1 MPPFLHPALFWTLG
15 LPTLGVVAIPVLIH
29 LINMMRHRRVP
40 WAAMEFLL
48 LSQKK
53 NRTWV
58 MLKQLLLL
66 LLRMLAVTAIVLLVA
81 QPVLRNEWGNLLGG
95 TRTHHIILLDD
106 SFSMSDRWEDTD
118 AFAEAKKVVQRIGDE
133 AARQAHPQALTLL
146 RFSRVGRFQRAAEPD
161 LLKQTV
167 GGELPDKLT
176 ELLAKMKVT
185 QTAAG
190 PMPALQAVGQ
200 LLGQNDGER
209 RIVYLLSDFRAR
221 QWDRPT
227 QLRTELLQ
235 MNAAGAEIHLVNC
248 IDRARPNLA
257 IASLAPADGIR
268 AAGVPWFMEV
278 GVQNFGPAPVRN
290 VSVILGEDGHAR
302 PSVTLTEIPPGKM
315 VKERF
320 PVHFPNAGRHEI
332 TARLESDAVAAD
344 NYRYCSI
351 DLPPDA
357 PVLLV
362 DGDAEARDA
371 RFLSWALAPGGAVR
385 TGIRPQIETP
395 RYLSLKP
402 LGGYLAVN
410 LTNIERLDAS
420 AVAALEK
427 YVAGGG
433 GVVFFLGERAEAKYF
448 NDVLYRDGKGLFPVP
463 LANRAE
469 LAIDRLE
476 PAPDVQ
482 AEPHFIFR
490 IFSGKRNSF
499 LQTVAVERYF
509 ALPQGWRPPTD
520 STVRVAARL
529 RNGAPLV
536 VERSFGKGRVVAF
549 LTTAAPTWN
558 NWARN
563 PSFVV
568 VIQDLQAY
576 LSQRSG
582 DAEQSRLVASPLELR
597 LDPAIYQPQV
607 RFMTPETGAGATTA
621 QNAAVTA
628 DGSLAAVLQDTDLS
642 GFYEARLTRTN
653 GATETR
659 RYALNVDPAEGDL
672 SAMGP
677 EQLAARLDGIKYQ
690 YAQAAAFQSTA
701 GELAGYNLGEAILY
715 GLVLLLIVEQIL
727 AWSASYH
734 PPGRRSLAQ
743 GGVS

>member
-1 MPPFLHPALFWTLG
+1 LG

-29 LINMMRHRRVP
+29 LLNMMRHRRVP

-66 LLRMLAVTAIVLLVA
+66 LLRMLAVAAVVLLVA
-81 QPVLRNEWGNLLGG
+81 QPVLQNQWGNLLGG
-95 TRTHHIILLDD
+95 TRTHHIVLLDD

-118 AFAEAKKVVQRIGDE
+118 AFAEAKKVAQRITVE
-133 AARQAHPQALTLL
+133 AARQAHPQLLTLL
-146 RFSRVGRFQRAAEPD
+146 RFSRVGRYQRAAEPD
-161 LLKQTV
+161 LLKQPV
-167 GGELPDKLT
+167 GGELPDKLA
-176 ELLAKMKVT
+176 ELLEKVKVS

-190 PMPALQAVGQ
+190 PIPALQAVGQ
-200 LLGQNDGER
+200 LLGRNDGER
-209 RIVYLLSDFRAR
+209 RIVYLISDFRAR
-221 QWDRPT
+221 QWERPA
-227 QLRTELLQ
+227 QLRTELER
-235 MNAAGAEIHLVNC
+235 MNEAGVEIHLVNC
-248 IDRARPNLA
+248 VDRARPNLA

-278 GVQNFGPAPVRN
+278 GVQNFGTTPARN
-290 VSVILGEDGHAR
+290 VSVILGEDGHGR
-302 PSVTLTEIPPGKM
+302 PSVTLAEIPPGKL
-315 VKERF
+315 VEERF
-320 PVHFPNAGRHEI
+320 SVHFPDAGRHEI

-351 DLPPDA
+351 DLPPDS

-362 DGDAEARDA
+362 DGDAEARDG
-371 RFLSWALAPGGAVR
+371 RYLSWALAPGGAVR

-395 RYLSLKP
+395 RYLSVKP
-402 LGGYLAVN
+402 LGGYVAVN
-410 LTNIERLDAS
+410 LANIERLDAF
-420 AVAALEK
+420 AVEALEK

-433 GVVFFLGERAEAKYF
+433 GVVFFLGERSEAKYF
-448 NDVLYRDGKGLFPVP
+448 NDVLYRDGQGLFPVP
-463 LANRAE
+463 LAGPAE

-490 IFSGKRNSF
+490 IFAGKRNSF

-509 ALPQGWRPPTD
+509 AVPQGWRPPSD

-536 VERSFGKGRVVAF
+536 VERRFGRGRVVAF
-549 LTTAAPTWN
+549 LTTAAPAWN

-568 VIQDLQAY
+568 VVQDLQAY

-582 DAEQSRLVASPLELR
+582 DEELSRLVGSPLELR

-607 RFMTPETGAGATTA
+607 RFTTPETGAAATTA
-621 QNAAVTA
+621 LTAALTA
-628 DGSLAAVLQDTDLS
+628 DGSLAVALPNTDLS
-642 GFYEARLTRTN
+642 GFYEAQLTRIN
-653 GATETR
+653 GAAERR

-672 SAMGP
+672 SALGP
-677 EQLAARLDGIKYQ
+677 AQLAARLEGVEYQ
-690 YAQAAAFQSTA
+690 YEQAAAFQSA
-701 GELAGYNLGEAILY
+701 GGELAGYNLGEAIFY
-715 GLVLLLIVEQIL
+715 GLVLLLLAEQIL

-734 PPGRRSLAQ
+734 PVDRRGLAQ
-743 GGVS
+743 GGAS